1 MGKTNTS
8 SAIVVKDLVKDYGR
22 FRAVKGV
29 SFEVGQGQIVGFL
42 GPNGAGKSTVMKVL
56 TCFMSATR
64 GTVQVA
70 GHDVYK
76 EPLAVRR
83 AVGYQPE
90 NVPLYED
97 MVVWDY
103 LVFMAR
109 MRGVKRSNRRERIDH
124 VISVC
129 GLRAVVSKQIGELS
143 KGFRQR
149 VGLAQALVHDPPV
162 LILDEPMS
170 GLDPNQ
176 IVEIRDLLKKI
187 GREKTILFSSHILQ
201 EIEKLCDRVI
211 VLNDGLIVT
220 DTEIQALRDEGRDLE
235 DLFMDVTDGPSADRR
250 HAKEKTAAAS

>member
-83 AVGYQPE
+83 EGD
-90 NVPLYED
+90 D
-97 MVVWDY
+97 MHSLVVRGRIVDEPGK
-103 LVFMAR
+103 LH
-109 MRGVKRSNRRERIDH
+109 RGVP
-124 VISVC
+124 
-129 GLRAVVSKQIGELS
+129 
-143 KGFRQR
+143 F
-149 VGLAQALVHDPPV
+149 
-162 LILDEPMS
+162 
-170 GLDPNQ
+170 
-176 IVEIRDLLKKI
+176 
-187 GREKTILFSSHILQ
+187 
-201 EIEKLCDRVI
+201 
-211 VLNDGLIVT
+211 
-220 DTEIQALRDEGRDLE
+220 E
-235 DLFMDVTDGPSADRR
+235 DLPDA
-250 HAKEKTAAAS
+250 